1 MNFNHRRKELEAEHI
16 PEAIAQRLAAKK
28 KHSYLGD
35 AVLGAIDGCVTTFAV
50 VSGVVGANLPQGIA
64 MVLGLANLLADGFS
78 MAVSNYQRAKSDKE
92 QTEQARRIEEKHI
105 DEVPAG
111 EREEIRQIFS
121 RKGFEGPILDEI
133 VQIITQD
140 RRRWVDTMLTEELG
154 LQLESPAPLK
164 AGIVTFIGFFLAGL
178 IPLLPFLLATYLT
191 GQEIFFMSISATG
204 LSFFL
209 IGVLKGWVLDHPL
222 LVSGLETLLVGGCA
236 ATLAYIVGA
245 WLRDFAGTF

>member
-1 MNFNHRRKELEAEHI
+1 MNFNRRLKELEAEHV

-50 VSGVVGANLPQGIA
+50 VSGVVGANLPHGVAI
-64 MVLGLANLLADGFS
+64 VLGLANLLADGFS

-92 QTEQARRIEEKHI
+92 RTEQARRREEKHI
-105 DEVPAG
+105 DEIPEG

-121 RKGFEGPILDEI
+121 RKGFEGSVLDEI

-140 RRRWVDTMLTEELG
+140 RKRWVDTMLTEELG
-154 LQLESPAPLK
+154 LQLEGPTPLK
-164 AGIVTFIGFFLAGL
+164 AGTITFVGFFLAGM
-178 IPLLPFLLATYLT
+178 IPLLPFLLTMHLT
-191 GQEIFFMSISATG
+191 AQEVFFMSTCATG

-209 IGVLKGWVLDHPL
+209 IGVLKGWVLDRPL
-222 LVSGLETLLVGGCA
+222 FFSGLETLLIGGCA
-236 ATLAYIVGA
+236 AALAYIMGV
-245 WLRDFAGTF
+245 WLRNFAGTF